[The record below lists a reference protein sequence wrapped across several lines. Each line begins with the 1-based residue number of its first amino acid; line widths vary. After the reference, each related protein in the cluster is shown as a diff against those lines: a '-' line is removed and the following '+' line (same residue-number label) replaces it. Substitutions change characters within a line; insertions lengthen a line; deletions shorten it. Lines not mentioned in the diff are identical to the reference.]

1 MFVESLALASFD
13 IDYSEDIS
21 SIEKVL
27 FYFLN
32 ITNKKICYLVERMN
46 QSEGPKIV

>member
-32 ITNKKICYLVERMN
+32 ITKKKDLLSCRENESI
-46 QSEGPKIV
+46 